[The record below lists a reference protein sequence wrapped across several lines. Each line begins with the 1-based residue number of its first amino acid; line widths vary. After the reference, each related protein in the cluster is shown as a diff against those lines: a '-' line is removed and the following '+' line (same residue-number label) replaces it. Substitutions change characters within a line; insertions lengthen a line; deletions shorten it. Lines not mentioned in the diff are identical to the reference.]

1 MQVAMVLAGWHK
13 RENVF
18 VGVSKTTQDSVPSTD
33 TPAWRAQMITQ
44 ARILSEEIQ
53 CKISRG

>member
-1 MQVAMVLAGWHK
+1 MSITTMQAAMVLAGCHK

-33 TPAWRAQMITQ
+33 TPAWRAQTITQ
-44 ARILSEEIQ
+44 ARILSKEI
-53 CKISRG
+53 